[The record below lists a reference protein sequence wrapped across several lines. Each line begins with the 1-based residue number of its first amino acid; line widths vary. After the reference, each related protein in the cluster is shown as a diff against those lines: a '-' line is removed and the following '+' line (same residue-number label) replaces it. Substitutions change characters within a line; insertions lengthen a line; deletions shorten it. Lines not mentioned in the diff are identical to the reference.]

1 MTHRRFEGGMVTR
14 RGQEWTGTIFD
25 TPSMGKGHVRQRHF
39 GEIGGLAS
47 QLRSAVVW
55 LTMMVAAC
63 ASGKGRTDIA
73 RPANVPPSSTIQALF
88 ESGEDREIVD
98 RVKNSVP
105 AGVTGADRWFA
116 AQSQLRLGLRN
127 DAIND
132 LTALTQ
138 TDPDPAVQVAA
149 QLAIARLT
157 NDEGTLSQARAAAGA
172 YPESL
177 FVQYELGLSYAVR
190 NDFASAAR
198 IFDGCI
204 ATAPAFAYA
213 YYQSAL
219 AYQRLDRP
227 DIMANRFDRFVRLA
241 PNAPERPEVESVL
254 RTIAAG
260 RQ

>member
-1 MTHRRFEGGMVTR
+1 MRQTHRAEIAEIAR
-14 RGQEWTGTIFD
+14 R
-25 TPSMGKGHVRQRHF
+25 
-39 GEIGGLAS
+39 LAS
-47 QLRSAVVW
+47 VFVW
-55 LTMMVAAC
+55 ATIVIVAAC
-63 ASGKGRTDIA
+63 ASGRGRAEVA
-73 RPANVPPSSTIQALF
+73 RPANAPDSSTIQALY
-88 ESGEDREIVD
+88 ESGEDREIVN
-98 RVKNSVP
+98 RVKNSV
-105 AGVTGADRWFA
+105 ANDVTGADRWFA

-132 LTALTQ
+132 LTTLTR
-138 TDPDPAVQVAA
+138 TGGDPAVQVAA
-149 QLAIARLT
+149 QLAIARLM
-157 NDEGTLSQARAAAGA
+157 NDEATLGQARAAAAA

-177 FVQYELGLSYAVR
+177 LVQYELGLSYAVR

-198 IFDGCI
+198 IFDACI

-219 AYQRLDRP
+219 AYQHLDRP
-227 DIMANRFDRFVRLA
+227 DIMANRFDQFVRLA

>member
-1 MTHRRFEGGMVTR
+1 MAGI
-14 RGQEWTGTIFD
+14 TGRLESILVGLTI
-25 TPSMGKGHVRQRHF
+25 
-39 GEIGGLAS
+39 L
-47 QLRSAVVW
+47 VV
-55 LTMMVAAC
+55 AGC
-63 ASGKGRTDIA
+63 ASTKGRTEIA
-73 RPANVPPSSTIQALF
+73 RPANVPSSSTIQALY
-88 ESGEDREIVD
+88 ESGEDREIVN
-98 RVKNSVP
+98 RVKSSVP
-105 AGVTGADRWFA
+105 NTATGADRWYA

-132 LTALTQ
+132 LAALTQ
-138 TDPDPAVQVAA
+138 TDADPAVQVAA
-149 QLAIARLT
+149 RLAVGRLT
-157 NDEGTLSQARAAAGA
+157 NDETTLGQARAAAGA

-198 IFDGCI
+198 IFDVCI
-204 ATAPAFAYA
+204 ATAPTFAYA

-219 AYQRLDRP
+219 AYQHLDRP

>member
-1 MTHRRFEGGMVTR
+1 MSPLREIR
-14 RGQEWTGTIFD
+14 
-25 TPSMGKGHVRQRHF
+25 VRQRNH
-39 GEIGGLAS
+39 GEIAYIAGQLGGAF
-47 QLRSAVVW
+47 VW
-55 LTMMVAAC
+55 GLILIVAAC
-63 ASGKGRTDIA
+63 ASSQGRTEIA
-73 RPANVPPSSTIQALF
+73 RPANVPPSSTMQALY
-88 ESGEDREIVD
+88 ESGEDREIVN

-105 AGVTGADRWFA
+105 TAVTGADRWFA

-132 LTALTQ
+132 LAALTQ
-138 TDPDPAVQVAA
+138 TGTDPAVQVAA
-149 QLAIARLT
+149 QLAIGRLT
-157 NDEGTLSQARAAAGA
+157 NDEATLGQARAAAGA

-177 FVQYELGLSYAVR
+177 LVQYELGFSYAVR

-198 IFDGCI
+198 IFDACI
-204 ATAPAFAYA
+204 ATAPTFAYA

-219 AYQRLDRP
+219 AYQHLDRP

-254 RTIAAG
+254 RAIAAA

>member
-1 MTHRRFEGGMVTR
+1 M
-14 RGQEWTGTIFD
+14 
-25 TPSMGKGHVRQRHF
+25 RQRHYRDIARIT
-39 GEIGGLAS
+39 GRLGPL
-47 QLRSAVVW
+47 LVW
-55 LTMMVAAC
+55 LTMLVVAAC
-63 ASGKGRTDIA
+63 ASTKGRTEIA
-73 RPANVPPSSTIQALF
+73 RPANVPSSSTIQALY

-105 AGVTGADRWFA
+105 TAVTGTDRWFA

-132 LTALTQ
+132 LAALTQ
-138 TDPDPAVQVAA
+138 TDADPAVQVAA
-149 QLAIARLT
+149 RLAIGRLT
-157 NDEGTLSQARAAAGA
+157 NDETTLGQARAAAAA

-198 IFDGCI
+198 IFDVCI
-204 ATAPAFAYA
+204 ATAPTFAYA

-219 AYQRLDRP
+219 AYQHLDRP

-254 RTIAAG
+254 RTIDAG

>member
-1 MTHRRFEGGMVTR
+1 MY
-14 RGQEWTGTIFD
+14 
-25 TPSMGKGHVRQRHF
+25 
-39 GEIGGLAS
+39 
-47 QLRSAVVW
+47 
-55 LTMMVAAC
+55 
-63 ASGKGRTDIA
+63 
-73 RPANVPPSSTIQALF
+73 

-98 RVKNSVP
+98 RVKNNVSGD
-105 AGVTGADRWFA
+105 ATGADRWFA

-127 DAIND
+127 EAIND
-132 LTALTQ
+132 LAALTQ
-138 TDPDPAVQVAA
+138 TGTDPAVQVAA
-149 QLAIARLT
+149 RLAIGRLT
-157 NDEGTLSQARAAAGA
+157 NDEATLGQARTAAGA

-198 IFDGCI
+198 IFDVCI
-204 ATAPAFAYA
+204 ATAPTFAYA

-219 AYQRLDRP
+219 AYQHLDRP

-254 RTIAAG
+254 RAIAAG

>member
-1 MTHRRFEGGMVTR
+1 M
-14 RGQEWTGTIFD
+14 
-25 TPSMGKGHVRQRHF
+25 RQRISCLISV
-39 GEIGGLAS
+39 GVTIVIA
-47 QLRSAVVW
+47 
-55 LTMMVAAC
+55 AAC
-63 ASGKGRTDIA
+63 ASSQGRSEIA
-73 RPANVPPSSTIQALF
+73 RPASVPPPSTIQALY
-88 ESGEDREIVD
+88 ESGEDREIVN
-98 RVKNSVP
+98 RVKSGVP
-105 AGVTGADRWFA
+105 GTVSGADRWFA

-132 LTALTQ
+132 LTALTR
-138 TDPDPAVQVAA
+138 DADPAVQVAA
-149 QLAIARLT
+149 QLAIGRLT
-157 NDEGTLSQARAAAGA
+157 NDEATLGQARAAAGT

-190 NDFASAAR
+190 DDFASAAR
-198 IFDGCI
+198 VFDACI
-204 ATAPAFAYA
+204 TTAPGFAYA

-219 AYQRLDRP
+219 AYQHLDRP

>member
-1 MTHRRFEGGMVTR
+1 MAGI
-14 RGQEWTGTIFD
+14 TGRLESILVGLTI
-25 TPSMGKGHVRQRHF
+25 
-39 GEIGGLAS
+39 L
-47 QLRSAVVW
+47 VV
-55 LTMMVAAC
+55 AGC
-63 ASGKGRTDIA
+63 ASTKGRTEIA
-73 RPANVPPSSTIQALF
+73 RPANVSSSSTIQALY
-88 ESGEDREIVD
+88 ESGEDREIVN
-98 RVKNSVP
+98 RVKSSVP
-105 AGVTGADRWFA
+105 NTATGADRWYA

-132 LTALTQ
+132 LAALTQ
-138 TDPDPAVQVAA
+138 TDADPAVQVAA
-149 QLAIARLT
+149 RLAVGRLT
-157 NDEGTLSQARAAAGA
+157 NDETTLGQARAAAGA

-198 IFDGCI
+198 IFDVCI
-204 ATAPAFAYA
+204 ATAPTFAYA

-219 AYQRLDRP
+219 AYQHLDRP
-227 DIMANRFDRFVRLA
+227 DTMANRFDRFVRLA

>member
-1 MTHRRFEGGMVTR
+1 LLLRLIERRTCWYDFRYGIVWR
-14 RGQEWTGTIFD
+14 RD
-25 TPSMGKGHVRQRHF
+25 VRQTHY
-39 GEIGGLAS
+39 GEITEIAHRLAPI
-47 QLRSAVVW
+47 AVW
-55 LTMMVAAC
+55 ATILIVAAC
-63 ASGKGRTDIA
+63 ASSQGRTQIA
-73 RPANVPPSSTIQALF
+73 RPASVPSSSSIQTLY
-88 ESGEDREIVD
+88 ESGEDREVVD
-98 RVKNSVP
+98 RVKSSVP
-105 AGVTGADRWFA
+105 TAVSGADRWFA

-138 TDPDPAVQVAA
+138 TGGDPDVQVAA
-149 QLAIARLT
+149 QLAIGRLT
-157 NDEGTLSQARAAAGA
+157 NDEVTLDQARAAAAA

-198 IFDGCI
+198 VFDACI
-204 ATAPAFAYA
+204 AAAPTFAYA

-219 AYQRLDRP
+219 AYQHLDRP

-241 PNAPERPEVESVL
+241 PNAPERPQVESVL
-254 RTIAAG
+254 RTITSG

>member
-1 MTHRRFEGGMVTR
+1 MRTFIVSL
-14 RGQEWTGTIFD
+14 TIL
-25 TPSMGKGHVRQRHF
+25 
-39 GEIGGLAS
+39 I
-47 QLRSAVVW
+47 
-55 LTMMVAAC
+55 VAAC
-63 ASGKGRTDIA
+63 ASSNGRTDIA
-73 RPANVPPSSTIQALF
+73 RPANVPPSSTIQALY

-105 AGVTGADRWFA
+105 TAVTGPDRWFA
-116 AQSQLRLGLRN
+116 AQSQLRLGLRS

-138 TDPDPAVQVAA
+138 TDADPAVQVAA
-149 QLAIARLT
+149 RLAIGRLT

-198 IFDGCI
+198 MFDACI
-204 ATAPAFAYA
+204 ATAPTFAYA

-219 AYQRLDRP
+219 AYQHLDRP

-241 PNAPERPEVESVL
+241 PNAPERPQVESVL

-260 RQ
+260 RPN

>member
-1 MTHRRFEGGMVTR
+1 VEGVG
-14 RGQEWTGTIFD
+14 
-25 TPSMGKGHVRQRHF
+25 VRQTYQT
-39 GEIGGLAS
+39 AS
-47 QLRSAVVW
+47 IFLSG
-55 LTMMVAAC
+55 TMLLVAAC
-63 ASGKGRTDIA
+63 ASSQGRTQIV
-73 RPANVPPSSTIQALF
+73 RPASAPSSSTIQALY
-88 ESGEDREIVD
+88 ESGEDREIVN
-98 RVKNSVP
+98 RVKSGVSN
-105 AGVTGADRWFA
+105 GVTGEDRWFA

-132 LTALTQ
+132 LTALSQ
-138 TDPDPAVQVAA
+138 TGTDPAVQVAA
-149 QLAIARLT
+149 QLAIGRLT
-157 NDEGTLSQARAAAGA
+157 NDDAALSRARAAADT

-198 IFDGCI
+198 IFDACI
-204 ATAPAFAYA
+204 AADPMFAYA

-219 AYQRLDRP
+219 AYQHLDRP

-254 RTIAAG
+254 RPIAAG

>member
-1 MTHRRFEGGMVTR
+1 M
-14 RGQEWTGTIFD
+14 
-25 TPSMGKGHVRQRHF
+25 RQIHH
-39 GEIGGLAS
+39 GEIARIGRWLAGVFAPATI
-47 QLRSAVVW
+47 LI
-55 LTMMVAAC
+55 LAAC
-63 ASGKGRTDIA
+63 ASGQGRTEIA
-73 RPANVPPSSTIQALF
+73 RPASVPSSSSIQALY
-88 ESGEDREIVD
+88 ESGEDREIVN

-105 AGVTGADRWFA
+105 TDVSGADRWFA
-116 AQSQLRLGLRN
+116 AQSQLRLGLRT

-132 LTALTQ
+132 LTALIQ
-138 TDPDPAVQVAA
+138 TGADPAVQVAA
-149 QLAIARLT
+149 QLAIGRLT
-157 NDEGTLSQARAAAGA
+157 NDEVTLDRARASAAA

-177 FVQYELGLSYAVR
+177 FVQYELALSYAAR

-198 IFDGCI
+198 VFDTCI
-204 ATAPAFAYA
+204 ATAPTFAYA

-227 DIMANRFDRFVRLA
+227 DLMANRFDRFIRLA